1 MRKILYLLLLSP
13 IIYLV
18 SCSSGKEN
26 LTPEQLPIEETI
38 VGVTWQL
45 LNVGG
50 DWFRLNDD
58 YTYSTKASLC
68 DTFAIEGFWS
78 LDGDVIENR
87 YIIGAVEYV
96 ERNTI
101 IEFSDSLLKLQ
112 ADTTP
117 TADAYVWFVS
127 CQPEPIRGCMD
138 TTFFNFNPNAQCPDT
153 CMNTPVYGCIDAN
166 ALNYNAIAN
175 IDDGSCCFVGG
186 CIDSTALNYDPN
198 ACQDD
203 GSCCFVGGC
212 IDNTALNYNANACYD
227 DGSCCYIAGC
237 MDNTAL
243 NYDPNACQDDSSCC
257 FVGGCID
264 NTALNYDPNA
274 CQDDGSC
281 CFVGGCMDITA
292 LNYNANAC
300 QDDGSCIFTAAIGD
314 FIQGGIVF
322 YLDGN
327 GGGLIAAPI
336 DQSTGAEWGCY
347 GPNGINGAYG
357 LTIGT
362 GNQNTIDIEAGCNTP
377 GTAADICANLTLG
390 GYSDWFLPS
399 RDELR
404 EMYLNIGEGSQLGNI
419 GNFAPSWYWT
429 STQYGVDKAQ
439 YTHFSDG
446 YSFIVAKANF
456 LHVRAIRAF

>member
-1 MRKILYLLLLSP
+1 MKKLLYLLLLSP

-18 SCSSGKEN
+18 SCSSGKGN

-50 DWFRLNDD
+50 GWFRLNDD

-68 DTFAIEGFWS
+68 DTFAIEGIWS
-78 LDGDVIENR
+78 IDGDVIENR

-101 IEFSDSLLKLQ
+101 IEFSDSLLKFQ

-117 TADAYVWFVS
+117 TADAYVWFEA

-138 TTFFNFNPNAQCPDT
+138 TAYFNFNPNAQCPDT
-153 CMNTPVYGCIDAN
+153 CMNTPVYGCMDAN
-166 ALNYNAIAN
+166 ALNYNTTAN
-175 IDDGSCCFVGG
+175 IDDGSCCYVGG
-186 CIDSTALNYDPN
+186 CMDNTALNYNAN

-227 DGSCCYIAGC
+227 DGSCCFVAGC

-243 NYDPNACQDDSSCC
+243 NYDPNACQDD
-257 FVGGCID
+257 
-264 NTALNYDPNA
+264 
-274 CQDDGSC
+274 
-281 CFVGGCMDITA
+281 
-292 LNYNANAC
+292 
-300 QDDGSCIFTAAIGD
+300 GSCIFTAVIGD

-347 GPNGINGAYG
+347 GPNVINGAFG

-362 GNQNTIDIEAGCNTP
+362 GNQNTIDIEAECNTP

-399 RDELR
+399 NDELR
-404 EMYLNIGEGSQLGNI
+404 EMYLNIGQGSQLGNI
-419 GNFAPSWYWT
+419 GNFAPSLYWT
-429 STQYGVDKAQ
+429 STQYQVQPHFAL
-439 YTHFSDG
+439 YTHFGTG
-446 YSFIVAKANF
+446 YNFFISKANNY
-456 LHVRAIRAF
+456 HVRAVRAF

>member
-1 MRKILYLLLLSP
+1 MKKLLYLLLLSP
-13 IIYLV
+13 IIYLI
-18 SCSSGKEN
+18 SCSSGKGN

-50 DWFRLNDD
+50 GWFRLNDD

-68 DTFAIEGFWS
+68 DTFAIEGIWS
-78 LDGDVIENR
+78 IDGDVLENR

-96 ERNTI
+96 DRSTI
-101 IEFSDSLLKLQ
+101 IEFSDSLLKFQ

-117 TADAYVWFVS
+117 NEDTYVWFEE
-127 CQPEPIRGCMD
+127 CEPEPIRGCMD
-138 TTFFNFNPNAQCPDT
+138 TAFLNFNPNAQCPDT
-153 CMNTPVYGCIDAN
+153 CMNAPVYGCIDVN
-166 ALNYNAIAN
+166 ALNYNATAN
-175 IDDGSCCFVGG
+175 I
-186 CIDSTALNYDPN
+186 
-198 ACQDD
+198 
-203 GSCCFVGGC
+203 
-212 IDNTALNYNANACYD
+212 D

-237 MDNTAL
+237 MDNNAL
-243 NYDPNACQDDSSCC
+243 NYA
-257 FVGGCID
+257 
-264 NTALNYDPNA
+264 PNA

-281 CFVGGCMDITA
+281 CFVAGCIDNTA

-336 DQSTGAEWGCY
+336 DQSASAEWGCY
-347 GPNGINGAYG
+347 GPIGINGAYG
-357 LTIGT
+357 FTIGT

-399 RDELR
+399 NDELR
-404 EMYLNIGEGSQLGNI
+404 EMYLNIGQGSQSGNI
-419 GNFAPSWYWT
+419 GNFAPSLYWT
-429 STQYGVDKAQ
+429 STQYQVQPHFAL
-439 YTHFSDG
+439 YTHFGTG
-446 YSFIVAKANF
+446 YNFFISKANNY
-456 LHVRAIRAF
+456 HVRAVRAF